1 MNWKILYTSQAKS
14 DLRDIYEYIS
24 DVLLVSETAKSIIQ
38 RIVEAVRE
46 LDEMPFRYKLY
57 HDEPWHDQRMRFF
70 PIKNYLVFYLPVD
83 DENTVYI
90 VRIMYGGRDLSKQ
103 LEGTMD

>member
-1 MNWKILYTSQAKS
+1 MSWKIQYTSQAKS
-14 DLRDIYEYIS
+14 DLRDIYDYIS
-24 DVLLVSETAKSIIQ
+24 GVLLVPETAKSIIQ

-57 HDEPWHDQRMRFF
+57 HDEPWHGQRLRFF

-83 DENTVYI
+83 NENTVYI
-90 VRIMYGGRDLSKQ
+90 VRIMYGGRDISKQ
-103 LEGTMD
+103 FE